1 MRSLGCLGFLL
12 VLVLAALEIWG
23 FLLVAGWLDLLF
35 RSGGWLEAVLLQV
48 AMIAL
53 GIWLVRR
60 HAAALGPALAA
71 TLTGKDNGAAG
82 RRMVG
87 LVGGILLIVPG
98 FFSDVL
104 GLLFQVGLVQGALSR
119 IGRILAIAAARQ
131 ALAKMGGGAFPGAG
145 PFPGMQPRS
154 GFPGMPPLRPDDQ
167 VVRRPRILDTTAEPV
182 HPNDGK

>member
-12 VLVLAALEIWG
+12 VLALGALEIWG
-23 FLLVAGWLDLLF
+23 FLLVVGWLNLIF
-35 RSGGWLEAVLLQV
+35 HSGGWLEAVLLQV

-71 TLTGKDNGAAG
+71 SLTGKDSGAAG

-87 LVGGILLIVPG
+87 LVGAILLIVPG

-104 GLLFQVGLVQGALSR
+104 GLLFQIGFVQGALSR
-119 IGRILAIAAARQ
+119 IGQLLAIAAARQ

-154 GFPGMPPLRPDDQ
+154 GFPGMQPDDR

-182 HPNDGK
+182 KPDDSKS